1 MLRRIAL
8 LAGLALAPA
17 LLILA
22 GFAAYVFAGV
32 RAGAQLP
39 TGVVAALGVRGH
51 VTVTRDARG
60 IPHVRAQNE
69 HDLFFTEGYL
79 QGTDRLFQLDLYR
92 RLVDGR
98 LSDILGNL
106 AVDSDVAARVF
117 DIEGIARAQLAALP
131 ARQRTQLDAFAAG
144 INAAIRTRPLAPEF
158 RVLGYRPA
166 PWTAR
171 DSLVASFAT
180 VLALTDGWNDVATR
194 ADVIAATGP
203 HGAEAFFSITDPK
216 YDAPVVPRTR
226 AAVAPLPPLSI
237 PYPNASPLA
246 LAIADARSGAG
257 SNNVAA
263 GAALTITHR
272 ALLESDP
279 HLQLRIPGV
288 WWLVDLAAPGFHAAG
303 ATLAG
308 VPGVILGHNVH
319 LAWGA
324 TNGTVATVRVYRER
338 FKPAPSDEYL
348 ADGVWLHA
356 EHRREVFPIRFA
368 RPMVRNYLRTRH
380 GFVFADRGTLKL
392 AAAWTAD
399 LDRRSSFEQFDALD
413 RAKSVAAG
421 LGALASYPGPPQNF
435 VLADDAG
442 NAGYVLAGDIPL
454 DAAWGLK
461 LYDGPRTGPPARR
474 DVPFALLPHIA
485 ASRNAL
491 AFTANDRVYGA
502 GYPYRLTAA
511 FSPPYRAARIAEHL
525 AKHPYDVAA
534 FAAIQTDVLS
544 LPERE
549 LAAAAARAIERAHAQ
564 DDAQL
569 REAYTALRGFDGR
582 FTGTSH
588 GAVYAAALRRA
599 SSERL
604 ARTHLPAALA
614 ARYIA
619 GEPGAAFVAVM
630 RMLRERPRGWVAND
644 DYGGFLVAAVRE
656 AAAGLAR
663 SGQTDAPWSDVGA
676 RIAEHPLAGLG
687 LGMWNG
693 VRFPG
698 FGDAYSPHVQAPGNA
713 QSFRAVWDVGNWEV
727 GGMVLPLGESGEPGS
742 RHYRDLAA
750 DWIRG
755 TLVPLPFDDA
765 AVAQAATETLE
776 LTP

>member
-1 MLRRIAL
+1 MLA
-8 LAGLALAPA
+8 ALALAPA

-22 GFAAYVFAGV
+22 TFAAYVFAGV
-32 RAGAQLP
+32 RAGAEP
-39 TGVVAALGVRGH
+39 STGVVAGLGVRGP
-51 VTVTRDARG
+51 VTVMRDGRG

-69 HDLFFTEGYL
+69 YDLFFTEGYL

-98 LSDILGNL
+98 LSEILGNL
-106 AVDSDVAARVF
+106 AVDSDVASRVF
-117 DIEGIARAQLAALP
+117 DIDGITRAQLAALP
-131 ARQRTQLDAFAAG
+131 ARERSGLDAFAAG
-144 INAAIRTRPLAPEF
+144 VNAAMRTRPLAPEF

-166 PWTAR
+166 PWTAQ
-171 DSLVASFAT
+171 DSLVASFGT

-194 ADVIAATGP
+194 AEVTAAAGP
-203 HGAEAFFSITDPK
+203 HGADAFFSITDPK
-216 YDAPVVPRTR
+216 YDAPTVPRTR
-226 AAVAPLPPLSI
+226 APVAPLPTLSI

-246 LAIADARSGAG
+246 LTLADARSGAG

-263 GAALTITHR
+263 GSALTATHR

-308 VPGVILGHNVH
+308 VPGVILGHNAH

-324 TNGTVATVRVYRER
+324 TNGTVTTVRVYRER
-338 FKPAPSDEYL
+338 FKPPPSDEYL

-368 RPMVRNYLRTRH
+368 RPMVRDFLRTRH
-380 GFVFADRGTLKL
+380 GFIFEDRGTLKL

-399 LDRRSSFEQFDALD
+399 LDRRSSFEYFDALD
-413 RAKSVAAG
+413 RATSVAAG

-435 VLADDAG
+435 VLADDSG

-454 DAAWGLK
+454 DTAWGLK
-461 LYDGPRTGPPARR
+461 LHDGEHTGVPARR
-474 DVPFALLPHIA
+474 DVPFAQLPHIA
-485 ASRNAL
+485 ASRSAL
-491 AFTANDRVYGA
+491 AFTANDRVYGS

-534 FAAIQTDVLS
+534 FAAIQSDALS

-549 LAAAAARAIERAHAQ
+549 LAAAAVRAVETTHAQ
-564 DDAQL
+564 DDPQL
-569 REAYTALRGFDGR
+569 RAAYAALRRFDGR
-582 FTGTSH
+582 FVGTSR

-599 SSERL
+599 ATERL
-604 ARTHLPAALA
+604 ARTHLPPALA

-644 DYGGFLVAAVRE
+644 DYDGFLVAALRDTT
-656 AAAGLAR
+656 ADLTR
-663 SGQTDAPWSDVGA
+663 RGQTEALWSDVGA
-676 RIAEHPLAGLG
+676 RTAEHPLAGLG

-713 QSFRAVWDVGNWEV
+713 QSFRAVWDVGNWEA

-742 RHYRDLAA
+742 RHYRDLAP
-750 DWIRG
+750 DWIRM
-755 TLVPLPFDDA
+755 TLVPLPFDDP
-765 AVAQAATETLE
+765 AVAKAATETLR